1 MKPDNG
7 ATMSEI
13 PRRSITRSA
22 KLAAVPLGA
31 AGRAALGA
39 GQRLA
44 GRPADEV
51 TAQLQARTAE
61 QVFSVLGQLKGAALK
76 FGQALS
82 ILESALPPELAEPYR
97 ASLTK
102 LQDSA
107 PPLSAEAVHG
117 QLADALGKDWRARFT
132 SFEDEPTAAAS
143 LGQVHKAVWRDG
155 RTVAVKVQY
164 PGVAAA
170 VRSDLGQI
178 QRFGRLLGSVAPGLD
193 IKALLAEV
201 RDRMHDELDYIHES
215 GAQRKFAA
223 AYEGDPHVLIPH
235 VLAAS
240 PTVLVSEWV
249 DATPLS
255 RIIAEGNQTER
266 DEAGFKYLEF
276 LITSASRVG
285 LLHAD
290 PHPGNYQIADDGRLV
305 VLDFGA
311 VAELPDG
318 LPSTMGSL
326 MRIAMSGD
334 AERVLAGLRDEGF
347 VRAGI
352 DVDAE
357 SLLHYL
363 APFCEPAE
371 PEQFHF
377 NREWMRAQFARIND
391 PRRPDFTIGLKI
403 NLPPSYV
410 LIHRVWLGGIGV
422 LCQLDATVPARR
434 LFVESVP
441 GFAEHD
447 AVA

>member
-1 MKPDNG
+1 
-7 ATMSEI
+7 MSEI

-22 KLAAVPLGA
+22 KLASVPLSA

-44 GRPADEV
+44 GKPAEDV
-51 TAQLQARTAE
+51 AAQLQARTAE
-61 QVFSVLGQLKGAALK
+61 QIFAVLGQLKGAALK

-107 PPLSAEAVHG
+107 PPLSAEAVHA
-117 QLADALGKDWRARFT
+117 QLAEALGHDWRARFS
-132 SFEDEPTAAAS
+132 SFEDQPTAAAS
-143 LGQVHKAVWRDG
+143 LGQVHKAIWRDG
-155 RTVAVKVQY
+155 RQVAVKVQY

-170 VRSDLGQI
+170 VRSDLAQI

-201 RDRMHDELDYIHES
+201 RDRMHDELDYIRES
-215 GAQRKFAA
+215 QAQRRFAA
-223 AYEGDPHVLIPH
+223 AYEGDPHVLVPH
-235 VLAAS
+235 VLAAA

-255 RIIAEGNQTER
+255 RIIAEGTAAER
-266 DEAGFKYLEF
+266 NDAGFKYLEF
-276 LITSASRVG
+276 LITSAARVG
-285 LLHAD
+285 LMHAD
-290 PHPGNYQIADDGRLV
+290 PHPGNYQIAADGRLV

-311 VAELPDG
+311 VADLPDG
-318 LPSTMGSL
+318 LPSTMGAL

-334 AERVLAGLRDEGF
+334 ADRVLEGLRDEGF
-347 VRAGI
+347 VRPGI
-352 DVDAE
+352 DIDAE
-357 SLLHYL
+357 SLLNYL
-363 APFCEPAE
+363 SPFCEPAE
-371 PEQFHF
+371 PEYFHF
-377 NREWMRAQFARIND
+377 TRDWMREQFGRIND

-422 LCQLDATVPARR
+422 LCQLDATIPART
-434 LFVESVP
+434 LFIESVP
-441 GFAEHD
+441 GFAQQD
-447 AVA
+447 AAA